1 MSSTQVNREID
12 LISTYGAELDHPEA
26 LPPATFDPN
35 WEPSL
40 NEVQRQV
47 YRCNDARFILAY
59 GERGSGKSLGA
70 AHKLIRHCWNN
81 FNALAVVVV
90 GVKRQ
95 ATQGGIFEKIQ
106 FHLLP
111 EWKAGVGM
119 QYTEVKS
126 NIEKDVFIYV
136 SNKFGGWSKILLLS
150 MPVESFIKDRAKG
163 LEMSFL
169 LIDEIQTLSSDEYF
183 KVLVQQLGRRAHI
196 DELQQLVATCN
207 PLGPSSWV
215 YRRFIEGPT
224 DPETGVWDTK
234 YKTFHVPISD
244 NLHNLPQGYYENVM
258 QAVKDDPVE
267 YRRMVLGEWVDRPSG
282 EAIFSGYYVDALH
295 LRGDLKTGKR
305 LLPRPGHQI
314 ILGYDLGTANSAI
327 SFMQNIPTRTKDL
340 WIVFDEMVYTDAYI
354 PYTELVPGIMRRLK
368 FWNDTVNTK
377 FEVVHISDATAFN
390 MFRATTGTYDS
401 LEVERIS
408 RESQTA
414 FEGVDVIN
422 MIECPKFQG
431 SVAGRV
437 KTTMKL
443 LNQERFILSASC
455 ERTKDMF
462 LNLEMEKLKD
472 GKYTPD
478 LPFQPKRSKH
488 LHIFDAM
495 SYALFFYELGQF
507 PLGNKKS
514 PPAELV
520 ALGTVR

>member
-1 MSSTQVNREID
+1 MVPSFNREVD
-12 LISTYGAELDHPEA
+12 LISSYGAELSDHPEDSA
-26 LPPATFDPN
+26 PPQYDPN

-40 NEVQRQV
+40 NEVQREV
-47 YRCNDARFILAY
+47 YKNEARYILAY

-70 AHKLIRHCWNN
+70 AHKLVRHCWNN

-106 FHLLP
+106 LSLLP
-111 EWKAGVGM
+111 EWQRGVGM
-119 QYTEVKS
+119 QFTEVKS

-150 MPVESFIKDRAKG
+150 MPVGSFIKDRAKG

-169 LIDEIQTLSSDEYF
+169 LIDEIQTLASDEYF
-183 KVLVQQLGRRAHI
+183 SVLIQQLGRRAHI
-196 DELQQLVATCN
+196 AEVQQLVATCN
-207 PLGPSSWV
+207 PLGPSHWT
-215 YRRFIEGPT
+215 YKRFFEAPVN
-224 DPETGVWDTK
+224 PETGEWNPL

-244 NLHNLPQGYYENVM
+244 NLHNLPQGYYDNVM
-258 QAVKDDPVE
+258 EAVKNDPIE

-282 EAIFSGYYVDALH
+282 DAIFAGYFSEELH
-295 LRGDLKTGKR
+295 MRGDLKLGR
-305 LLPRPGHQI
+305 RILPKAGFDI

-327 SFMQNIPTRTKDL
+327 SFIQNIPTRDKDL
-340 WIVFDEMVYTDAYI
+340 WIVFDEMVYTDSYV
-354 PYTELVPGIMRRLK
+354 PYTELVPAIMRRIK
-368 FWNDTVNTK
+368 FWNETVKTTFN
-377 FEVVHISDATAFN
+377 VIHISDATAFN

-408 RESQTA
+408 RDSLPA
-414 FEGVDVIN
+414 FEGVDIIK
-422 MIECPKFQG
+422 MIECPKFPG

-437 KTTMKL
+437 KTTMKF
-443 LNQERFILSASC
+443 LNQERLLLSTSC

-462 LNLEMEKLKD
+462 FHLEMEKIRD

-478 LPFQPKRSKH
+478 LPFSPKRSKH

-495 SYALFFYELGQF
+495 SYALFFYELGNI
-507 PLGNKKS
+507 PTNSKTLT
-514 PPAELV
+514 PPELMP
-520 ALGTVR
+520 LGTVR